1 MKKVVIIFY
10 IIYLFSILFITLNP
24 YYIQNHKGADIVIV
38 IHMLS
43 FVLLFI
49 SMTIGIFDKVRR
61 EEWLLSVKLSLVMM
75 FFVTPLLMILYF
87 IVIPAIMIGL
97 S

>member
-1 MKKVVIIFY
+1 
-10 IIYLFSILFITLNP
+10 
-24 YYIQNHKGADIVIV
+24 
-38 IHMLS
+38 MLS

-75 FFVTPLLMILYF
+75 FIVTPLLMILYF